1 MLGVADRLA
10 AWWFAHVPGDGIPR
24 WDFDAPAGD
33 PLDTS
38 AAAITAAAVLRLG
51 RADDAG
57 QLVDALCRHVTPYGL
72 QAGCYHRRT
81 GLAVANELV
90 WGDFHLLEALLGLA
104 GELDPLAY

>member
-1 MLGVADRLA
+1 MYSRHTSRTGTVPAQAGQDDLGFLIRGELPGLA
-10 AWWFAHVPGDGIPR
+10 
-24 WDFDAPAGD
+24 
-33 PLDTS
+33 L
-38 AAAITAAAVLRLG
+38 LRLG